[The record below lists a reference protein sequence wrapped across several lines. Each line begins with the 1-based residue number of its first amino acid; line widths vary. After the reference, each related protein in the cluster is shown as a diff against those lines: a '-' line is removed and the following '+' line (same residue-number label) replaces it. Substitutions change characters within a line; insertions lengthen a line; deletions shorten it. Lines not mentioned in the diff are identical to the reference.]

1 MEHMAWKGRIKPGND
16 DHRVARVDC
25 RKRLRN
31 APESRDTAVFKAL

>member
-31 APESRDTAVFKAL
+31 APEPRDTAVFKAL